1 MARAADESSVT
12 VPDARQ
18 RVEGEMSGGASLIL
32 GVLAI
37 GPSVQV
43 DKAEPVRVYVFTAT
57 QTAGGQRSDD
67 EKGRLDSVREL
78 REALERKKGLTIV
91 SDRSDATVVV
101 EVLGREE
108 REGAM
113 GGFGGKTVTRMGD
126 TIIRVRI
133 TSGPEESDLKGIG
146 QGTWGRAAKDAADRI
161 VKWIGRQSRG
171 SIKPPSTLITE
182 PVA

>member
-1 MARAADESSVT
+1 M
-12 VPDARQ
+12 
-18 RVEGEMSGGASLIL
+18 EGEMGVGGSLIFC
-32 GVLAI
+32 VLAL
-37 GPSVQV
+37 GASVQV
-43 DKAEPVRVYVFTAT
+43 DKAEPVRVYVFTA
-57 QTAGGQRSDD
+57 QAAEGQRSDD

-108 REGAM
+108 REGPM

-126 TIIRVRI
+126 TIIRVRV
-133 TSGPEESDLKGIG
+133 TSGREESDLKGIG

-171 SIKPPSTLITE
+171 SVKPPSTLITD